1 MLVPEL
7 VTGEKEKIL
16 NFYVVKLLE
25 KLPKR
30 PNFGLNILAWA
41 TFLGQNIFWVIFIV
55 TF

>member
-7 VTGEKEKIL
+7 VTGEKVKIL
-16 NFYVVKLLE
+16 NFYEVKLWE

-30 PNFGLNILAWA
+30 PNLGLNILAWA